1 VTLFDGGKDWQA
13 ALLLKASL
21 VMRSVIPP
29 FRHASL
35 LLFQTCLLLAA
46 LPVTAQ
52 VPPELLKRDWP
63 SRAEAIGSL
72 SLLSP
77 VEKAAFEDDPN
88 LHQPIRAPE
97 PEDWL
102 AQQPE
107 KGQTYDQFR
116 LIISRVKPPS
126 NQRTLAIL
134 PLGDFGDRS
143 PSLEILRA
151 YGEAFFAMP
160 MRLLPSVPLAK
171 VPAKN
176 RINAGTKK
184 RQLLTTDI
192 LTWLLTQ
199 KPADTFALVA
209 VTMED
214 LYPDESWNFVFGQ
227 AMLQGGTGV
236 FSFARYD
243 PTFGGGSDSGD
254 ATPLILKR
262 SAKVL
267 GHEMGHM
274 FGIKHCVFF
283 ECLMSGSNHLGETDA
298 RPMHL
303 CPVCLRKLHL
313 STRCD
318 LTRREEGLLRFHE
331 KHGIE
336 AEADWSRRF
345 LGKLRAHS
353 SPLK

>member
-1 VTLFDGGKDWQA
+1 V
-13 ALLLKASL
+13 
-21 VMRSVIPP
+21 
-29 FRHASL
+29 
-35 LLFQTCLLLAA
+35 
-46 LPVTAQ
+46 
-52 VPPELLKRDWP
+52 
-63 SRAEAIGSL
+63 EAIGSL

-77 VEKAAFEDDPN
+77 VEKAAFEDDST
-88 LHQPIRAPE
+88 LHQPIRTPE

-134 PLGDFGDRS
+134 PLGNFDDHS

-151 YGEAFFAMP
+151 YGEAFFTLP
-160 MRLLPSVPLAK
+160 MRLLPSVPLDK
-171 VPAKN
+171 VPAKS

-184 RQLLTTDI
+184 RQLLTTEI

-199 KPADTFALVA
+199 KPADTFALIA

-214 LYPDESWNFVFGQ
+214 LYPDERWNFVFGQ
-227 AMLQGGTGV
+227 AMLQGGAGV

-243 PTFGGGSDSGD
+243 PAFGSGSDSGD
-254 ATPLILKR
+254 AAPLILKR
-262 SAKVL
+262 SIKVL
-267 GHEMGHM
+267 CHEMGHM
-274 FGIKHCVFF
+274 FGIRHCVFF
-283 ECLMSGSNHLGETDA
+283 ECLMSGSNHLRETDA

-313 STRCD
+313 STRFD
-318 LTRREEGLLRFHE
+318 LIRREEELMSLH
-331 KHGIE
+331 KTQGIQAE
-336 AEADWSRRF
+336 AEWSRRF

>member
-1 VTLFDGGKDWQA
+1 
-13 ALLLKASL
+13 
-21 VMRSVIPP
+21 
-29 FRHASL
+29 
-35 LLFQTCLLLAA
+35 
-46 LPVTAQ
+46 
-52 VPPELLKRDWP
+52 
-63 SRAEAIGSL
+63 L

-77 VEKAAFEDDPN
+77 LEKSAFEDDPS
-88 LHQPIRAPE
+88 LHQPIRALE

-126 NQRTLAIL
+126 NQRNLAIL
-134 PLGDFGDRS
+134 PLGDFGDRA
-143 PSLEILRA
+143 PSLEVLRA

-160 MRLLPSVPLAK
+160 MHLLPAVPLAK

-176 RINAGTKK
+176 RINAGTKR

-214 LYPDESWNFVFGQ
+214 LYPDENWNFVFGQ

-243 PTFGGGSDSGD
+243 PTFGGGSYSGD
-254 ATPLILKR
+254 AAPLILKR

-318 LTRREEGLLRFHE
+318 LIRREEGLLRFHE
-331 KHGIE
+331 KHCIK